1 MCPNGSRNTISG
13 MLERYPRSA
22 NRNYAVV
29 FDYDGTLIDSKQVK
43 VRNYRD
49 AIMAVFSPP
58 EAMSPDIEESCLRTM
73 GANRFLQLEDT
84 LGILGMEASEM
95 QREEWSRHYSA
106 LNRKTI
112 PSVPE
117 FPSVRRLLRGLE
129 QAGYPLF
136 AASGILEEEFLREL
150 ADRGLSGYFLEATG
164 GDKEAFLK
172 SLVERGFES
181 ILFVGDTIYDQR
193 TAEEVGVSFFRID
206 TDEDVR
212 RLEEQLLPT
221 REDG

>member
-1 MCPNGSRNTISG
+1 

-22 NRNYAVV
+22 NRDYAVV

-49 AIMAVFSPP
+49 AVMAVFSPP
-58 EAMSPDIEESCLRTM
+58 EAMSPAIEESCLRTM

-84 LGILGMEASEM
+84 LGILGMEATEM
-95 QREEWSRHYSA
+95 QREQWSRRYSA
-106 LNRKTI
+106 LNLKTI
-112 PSVPE
+112 PSVAE

-129 QAGYPLF
+129 RAGYSLF

-150 ADRGLSGYFLEATG
+150 ARRGLSGFFLEATG

-172 SLVERGFES
+172 GLVERGFQP
-181 ILFVGDTIYDQR
+181 ILFVGDTIYDER
-193 TAEEVGVSFFRID
+193 TAEVAGVSFFRID

-212 RLEEQLLPT
+212 RLESRLLPK
-221 REDG
+221 REDA

>member
-1 MCPNGSRNTISG
+1 
-13 MLERYPRSA
+13 MLEQNTRSVYQ
-22 NRNYAVV
+22 NYAVV

-49 AIMAVFSPP
+49 AIIAVFSPP
-58 EAMSPDIEESCLRTM
+58 ETTCSDIEESCLRTM

-84 LGILGMEASEM
+84 LGILGMKASEE
-95 QREEWSRHYSA
+95 QKKEWSRRYSA

-112 PSVPE
+112 PYVSE
-117 FPSVRRLLRGLE
+117 FPSVRRMLRGLE
-129 QAGYPLF
+129 QAGYSLF
-136 AASGILEEEFLREL
+136 AASGILEDEFLREL
-150 ADRGLSGYFLEATG
+150 ADRDLSRFFLEAKG

-172 SLVERGFES
+172 SLMERGFEP

-193 TAEEVGVSFFRID
+193 TAEEAGVSFFLIE

-212 RLEEQLLPT
+212 RLENQLLQQRGDT
-221 REDG
+221 